1 MSDAQNTPAPLSPA
15 ADGLPPAATPLT
27 RAALEIDE
35 YVAGLGWDKP
45 ARLFALVDSAR
56 LRRTDPAVAKQLG
69 LEDETAGN
77 LTPVEQDELPDG
89 MALDEF
95 LGTIAWP
102 DMVTGCALVVER
114 LMLPPGAE
122 KSRPAG
128 ATEKQLADWVANH
141 PSRQEVR
148 ITAAVLRDGKREIAL
163 RLREKD
169 LAREVLTGPDL
180 VPGLTKALLATFA

>member
-1 MSDAQNTPAPLSPA
+1 MSDARNTPADA
-15 ADGLPPAATPLT
+15 GLPPAATPLT

-35 YVAGLGWDKP
+35 YVAGLGWDLP
-45 ARLFALVDSAR
+45 TRLFALVDSAQ
-56 LRRTDPAVAKQLG
+56 LRRTDPALAKQLG
-69 LEDETAGN
+69 LDAAQDGS
-77 LTPVEQDELPDG
+77 LTPVEQDELPAG

-102 DMVTGCALVVER
+102 DMVAGCALVVER

-122 KSRPAG
+122 KTRPAN
-128 ATEKQLADWVANH
+128 ASEAQIAEWVANH
-141 PSRQEVR
+141 PNRQEVR
-148 ITAAVLRDGKREIAL
+148 ITAAVLRDGKRETAL